1 MTDRPTNLAPHVE
14 ESVRAVEQ
22 LHVEHHESATPTD
35 RFLERLKGRLSH
47 PAFIAILTLG
57 VGVWIVAG
65 LTLRGTAWV
74 WDLPPFPYLQLTLSI
89 IAVCIAILILATQR
103 RADRLASHREQL
115 ILQSTLVS
123 EQKAAKIIALLEEL
137 RRDSPEVPDR
147 VDAEADRMTE
157 GIDPRAVSEA
167 LRSSD
172 PDSAGSANS

>member
-1 MTDRPTNLAPHVE
+1 LSDRPTYLAPHVE
-14 ESVRAVEQ
+14 ETVRAIEQ
-22 LHVEHHESATPTD
+22 LHVEHHESATRAD

-47 PAFIAILTLG
+47 PAFLTVLALG
-57 VGVWIVAG
+57 VCVWIVVG
-65 LTLRGTAWV
+65 LMFRGTARA
-74 WDLPPFPYLQLTLSI
+74 WDVPPFPLLQLTLSI
-89 IAVCIAILILATQR
+89 LAVCIAILILATQR
-103 RADRLASHREQL
+103 RADRLSSHREQL

-147 VDAEADRMTE
+147 VDLEADRMTA

-172 PDSAGSANS
+172 PDTAGTVKS